1 MEDLAHSEVLGRVV
15 GTMNGRGRLIIAD
28 CHGPAG
34 LLTTADR
41 SGPAW
46 WAGNFPPLERRATE
60 HRRFP

>member
-15 GTMNGRGRLIIAD
+15 GTMYGRGRLIIAV

-41 SGPAW
+41 SAPAW
-46 WAGNFPPLERRATE
+46 WAGNFAPLERPAAE